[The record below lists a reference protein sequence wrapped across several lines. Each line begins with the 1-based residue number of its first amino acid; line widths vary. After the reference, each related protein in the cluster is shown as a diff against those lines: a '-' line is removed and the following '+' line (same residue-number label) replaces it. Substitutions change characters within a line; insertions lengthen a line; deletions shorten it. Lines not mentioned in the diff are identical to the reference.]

1 MLSKKYFSLLLFV
14 LFVSLNIFAQEKDVR
29 NIDSLKTQNLNEVLI
44 SPLHVNRNIQNSP
57 ASIGILSEKE
67 LLRNNTTDIS
77 NVINTIPGVFM
88 QSSNITTTRISIRG
102 IGARTPYGTNKIRA
116 FYGSIPLTS
125 GNSET
130 VIDDIDLQNISQL
143 EVIKGPLSSVYGAG
157 LGGAILISPQTLKK
171 GNYQTEVSSV
181 FGSFGLLKNRV
192 SFDLNEK
199 SSSLS
204 LSYHNLKTDGWRE
217 NSAYNRQGITLS
229 GELFRKKN
237 SKLTYFSNYTYLKAY
252 IPSSIGKTAFENNP
266 QAGAPTWVASKGFK
280 EYKSTLG
287 GLAYDFKINDH
298 LNNSTSVFINYKDSN
313 EPRPFD
319 ILRQYTFASGA
330 RTQFSGDFKI
340 GKIKN
345 QFIGGLEYFADN
357 YSGNTFE
364 NLYKQNNGNGSLQG
378 NQLTA
383 TNQKRHFYNIFSQIR
398 TLLSEHFEIQAGLNY
413 NKTKFELQN
422 DFPAS
427 ANNPTEHYSYD
438 GIFSPQLSFLF
449 KPNEIQTF
457 YFSASRGFSL
467 PATEETLTSTV
478 NINQNIKPETGYNF
492 ELGGKLHFFNKK
504 LYTQIAVYRMEIK
517 DLLVAKR
524 IGDDQYEGVNAG
536 KTFHEG
542 IEISLNHNWPINRIF
557 HLNSYVGTSIG
568 NYEFKEFVDN
578 GNDYS
583 GNKLTGVPTNTA
595 SAGFVLNINSGF
607 YFSADFQFTDK
618 IPMNDSNANFSD
630 SYSLLNLKTGYQFE
644 ILSGLK
650 AHIDAGINNVTNEK
664 YASMILTN
672 ATAVGNAEPRFYYP
686 GLPINYYGI
695 ISLNYLF

>member
-1 MLSKKYFSLLLFV
+1 MSLKNYGFFILALFLLQNIQAQKK
-14 LFVSLNIFAQEKDVR
+14 EVR
-29 NIDSLKTQNLNEVLI
+29 NIDSTKTQKLQEVII
-44 SPLHVNRNIQNSP
+44 SPLHINRDLQNAP
-57 ASIGILSEKE
+57 ASIGVLSQKE
-67 LLRNNTTDIS
+67 LLQNNTTDIS

-130 VIDDIDLQNISQL
+130 VIDDIDLQNIDQL
-143 EVIKGPLSSVYGAG
+143 EIITGPLSSIYGAG
-157 LGGAILISPQTLKK
+157 LGGAILITPQNLKTGK
-171 GNYQTEVSSV
+171 YQAEVSSV

-192 SFDLNEK
+192 GFDINEK
-199 SSSLS
+199 EASLN

-217 NSAYNRQGITLS
+217 NSAYNREGITLS
-229 GELFRKKN
+229 GELFRKEN

-252 IPSSIGKTAFENNP
+252 IPSSISKSMYDNNP
-266 QAGAPTWVASKGFK
+266 QAGAQTWVAAKGFK
-280 EYKSTLG
+280 EYKSTLA

-298 LNNSTSVFINYKDSN
+298 LKNSTSVFINYKDSN

-319 ILRQYTFASGA
+319 ILRQYTFASGL

-340 GKIKN
+340 GNSKN
-345 QFIGGLEYFADN
+345 QFISGIEYFADN

-364 NLYKQNNGNGSLQG
+364 NLYQQNNGNGSLQG
-378 NQLTA
+378 NPLSA

-398 TLLSEHFEIQAGLNY
+398 TLISEQFEIQAGLNY

-427 ANNPTEHYSYD
+427 ANNPTEKYSYD
-438 GIFSPQLSFLF
+438 GIFSPQLSFLY
-449 KPNEIQTF
+449 KHNEVRTF
-457 YFSASRGFSL
+457 YFSVSRGFSL
-467 PATEETLTSTV
+467 PATEETLTSTG
-478 NINQNIKPETGYNF
+478 NINQNIRPETGYNF
-492 ELGGKLHFFNKK
+492 EIGSKLYIFNKK
-504 LYTQIAVYRMEIK
+504 LFTEIAVYRMEVE

-542 IEISLNHNWPINRIF
+542 IEISLNHNWMINSF
-557 HLNSYVGTSIG
+557 LNLKSYASASVG
-568 NYEFKEFVDN
+568 NYEFKEFDDN
-578 GNDYS
+578 GNNFS
-583 GNKLTGVPTNTA
+583 GNKLTGVPANTA
-595 SAGFVLNINSGF
+595 GAGFNLNTNSGF
-607 YFSADFQFTDK
+607 YISADFQFTDK
-618 IPMNDSNANFSD
+618 IPLNDANSVYSD
-630 SYSLLNLKTGYQFE
+630 SYSVLNLKTGYQFE

-650 AHIDAGINNVTNEK
+650 AHFDAGVNNVLNEK

-672 ATAVGNAEPRFYYP
+672 ATGVGNAQPRYYYP